1 MEIYKIGPSP
11 PDVRPFSF
19 PVPEGVDEL
28 EDWNRSELWSWSDS
42 PEKNI
47 SRQSFFGWQSRNG
60 GG

>member
-19 PVPEGVDEL
+19 PVPEGVD
-28 EDWNRSELWSWSDS
+28 ELWSWSDS